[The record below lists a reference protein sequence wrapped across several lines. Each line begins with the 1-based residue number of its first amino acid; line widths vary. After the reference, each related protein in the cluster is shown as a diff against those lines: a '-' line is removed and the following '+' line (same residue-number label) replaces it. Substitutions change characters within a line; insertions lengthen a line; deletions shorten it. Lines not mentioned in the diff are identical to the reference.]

1 MQAIRALEFDR
12 VVDVLADLS
21 TPTSSVASS
30 APQESSSS
38 MEAQTEVPVESAA
51 QDQDAVLTDL
61 EKNAATG
68 FRPNSAAFFNMV
80 RNHTI
85 QGTFGDPYY
94 GGNANFVGWDM
105 IGYPG
110 LRMAVSEDDQRMT
123 KPSAVRESAYER
135 NSMFS
140 SRSGGG
146 GHGH

>member
-1 MQAIRALEFDR
+1 MLFRSTYAAGLAALDDYAQSKKGKVFAE
-12 VVDVLADLS
+12 LA
-21 TPTSSVASS
+21 TA
-30 APQESSSS
+30 
-38 MEAQTEVPVESAA
+38 
-51 QDQDAVLTDL
+51 DQDAILTDM
-61 EKNAATG
+61 EKNTATG
-68 FRPNSAAFFNMV
+68 FVPNAAAFFNLV
-80 RNHTI
+80 RTHTI
-85 QGTFGDPYY
+85 QGTFADPYY

-110 LRMAVSEDDQRMT
+110 LRMAVSEDDQRLT